1 MYNPCLECYNRY
13 GRQYTEECD
22 EMYEYAN
29 VLSKL
34 KPYNIDETV
43 RIMKGDSFPLVLID
57 NKHIDF
63 TYRIVCAAKNGLFK
77 S

>member
-22 EMYEYAN
+22 EMREYAN

-57 NKHIDF
+57 NKHIDS
-63 TYRIVCAAKNGLFK
+63 TYRIVCAAKNGFI
-77 S
+77 

>member
-1 MYNPCLECYNRY
+1 MYNPCLECY

-22 EMYEYAN
+22 EMCEYAN